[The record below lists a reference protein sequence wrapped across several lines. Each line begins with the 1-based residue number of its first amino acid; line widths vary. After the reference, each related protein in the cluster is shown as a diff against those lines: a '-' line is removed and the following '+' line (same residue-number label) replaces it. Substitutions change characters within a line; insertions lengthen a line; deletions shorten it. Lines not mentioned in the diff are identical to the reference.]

1 MLDLPLLNWQSDFM
15 DASQSHGLQLLAEY
29 IRQRTNQR
37 EFAKLIGHGE
47 SHLSLVLAGKRGL
60 SFGMAK
66 RISEATGG
74 YVPLALLPHE
84 RTAA

>member
-1 MLDLPLLNWQSDFM
+1 M
-15 DASQSHGLQLLAEY
+15 DASQDHGLRLLAEY
-29 IRQRTNQR
+29 IRQRTTQR
-37 EFAKLIGHGE
+37 KFAVLIGCGE
-47 SHLSLVLAGKRGL
+47 SHLSLVLAGKRAMAFGL
-60 SFGMAK
+60 AK